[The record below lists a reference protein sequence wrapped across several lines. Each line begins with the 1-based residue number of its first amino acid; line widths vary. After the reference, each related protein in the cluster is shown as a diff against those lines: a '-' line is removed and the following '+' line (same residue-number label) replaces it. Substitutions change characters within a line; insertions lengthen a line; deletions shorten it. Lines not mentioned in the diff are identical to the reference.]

1 LTKDT
6 VEKDQMNDL
15 KEDTG
20 AKDEKTVLPLLPVR
34 DIVLFP
40 GVVTPLFVGRA
51 RSKKALEWALN
62 NGDRKICIVTQKDVN
77 IEEPSLDDLY
87 KVGVIANVLQMVR
100 LPDGTVKVLVEGVKR
115 IYVEELIDSDDFYM
129 CSYKQI
135 DELENQDDESL
146 EPLKRS
152 VLNQFERYVS
162 LHPRI
167 PPEILMTLSD
177 VEDPSQLADLVAS
190 HLMVKIKERQ
200 DILESVDVKERLE
213 KILKVLFQEIELL
226 QLELSIQ
233 EKVKQ
238 QLEKSQKE
246 YYLREQLRIIQNEL
260 GQEEYSEIEQL
271 RKSILDAKMP
281 PEAQEK
287 ALHELERM
295 AKMPPLSAE
304 ATVVRTYIDW
314 LINMPWEKRTR
325 DTVDIRLAKK
335 VLDEDHYGLDEAK
348 ERILEFLAVRKRA
361 SGRVKSLV
369 LCFVGPP
376 GVGKTSLGRSIAKA
390 TGRKFVNMSL
400 GGIRD
405 EAEIRGH
412 RRTYIG
418 SLPGRIIQ
426 KIRQVGTKNPVILLD
441 EIDKIGADFRGDPA
455 AALLEVLDPEQ
466 NYAFTDHFLEV
477 PFDLSNVMFI
487 TTANVVHTIPKPLL
501 DRMEVIKLPGYVME
515 EKYQI
520 AKRHLIPKVL
530 KEHGLSE
537 KELIILPT
545 AIKRIISDYTKEA
558 GVRELERQLA
568 KIARKVTKRIVESE
582 QSNKDASATEK
593 IGVKNLRKYLGVPR
607 NYDTGIPREPQVGA
621 MVGLAWT
628 QFGGDILIIE
638 AVTMRGKGNIILTG
652 NLGEVMQESARA
664 ALSYLKSHS
673 DELNIKDVKWDE
685 IDIHVHVPE
694 GAIPKDGPS
703 AGVALATVLYSVVSG
718 KRIRND
724 VAITGETT
732 LRGMVLPV
740 GGIREKILAAKRY
753 GIKEVLLPEGNKVD
767 VEEMPQWA
775 IKGLKITFI
784 GEVSEAINKCV
795 SDNGK

>member
-1 LTKDT
+1 LTKDKLENSLNYDIET
-6 VEKDQMNDL
+6 GKEKDI
-15 KEDTG
+15 
-20 AKDEKTVLPLLPVR
+20 LPLLPVR

-40 GVVTPLFVGRA
+40 GVVTPLFVGRV

-62 NGDRKICIVTQKDVN
+62 NGDRRICIVTQKDME
-77 IEEPSLDDLY
+77 IEEPTLDDLY
-87 KVGVIANVLQMVR
+87 EVGVLANVLQMVR
-100 LPDGTVKVLVEGVKR
+100 LPDGTTKVLIEGTKRVYVK
-115 IYVEELIDSDDFYM
+115 ELVFSDDFYM
-129 CSYKQI
+129 CVYKNVKEEEHEKS
-135 DELENQDDESL
+135 DHWSL

-152 VLNQFERYVS
+152 VLSQFEKYVS

-167 PPEILMTLSD
+167 PPEILMTVTD
-177 VEDPSQLADLVAS
+177 AEDPSQLADLVAS
-190 HLMVKIKERQ
+190 HLMIKIKDRQ
-200 DILESVDVKERLE
+200 NILETIDVKERME
-213 KILKVLFQEIELL
+213 KILKVLFREIELL

-246 YYLREQLRIIQNEL
+246 YYLREQLRVIQSEL
-260 GQEEYSEIEQL
+260 GQNEEFSEIEML
-271 RKSILDAKMP
+271 RKNVIEAKMS

-295 AKMPPLSAE
+295 SKMPPLSAE

-325 DTVDIRLAKK
+325 DTVDIKLAQK
-335 VLDEDHYGLDEAK
+335 VLDEDHYGLEKAK
-348 ERILEFLAVRKRA
+348 ERILEFLAVRKKA
-361 SGRVKSLV
+361 SGKIKSQV

-390 TGRKFVNMSL
+390 TGRRFVNMSL

-426 KIRQVGTKNPVILLD
+426 KVHQAGTKNPVILLD

-466 NYAFTDHFLEV
+466 NSTFTDHFLEV

-501 DRMEVIKLPGYVME
+501 DRMEVIKLSGYVLE

-520 AKRHLIPKVL
+520 AKKHLIPKVL
-530 KEHGLSE
+530 KEHGLSN
-537 KELIILPT
+537 KELTILPT
-545 AIKRIISDYTKEA
+545 ATKKIISDYTHEA

-568 KIARKVTKRIVESE
+568 KIARKVTKRIVEEQQKKSE
-582 QSNKDASATEK
+582 VVAEK
-593 IGVKNLRKYLGVPR
+593 IGVKDLRRYLGVPR
-607 NYDTGIPREPQVGA
+607 HYDAGLPKEPQIGA
-621 MVGLAWT
+621 IVGLAWT
-628 QFGGDILIIE
+628 QAGGDVLIIE
-638 AVTMRGKGNIILTG
+638 AVTMKGKGNIILTG

-664 ALSYLKSHS
+664 ALSYLKAHS
-673 DELNIKDVKWDE
+673 EELGINDVKWDE
-685 IDIHVHVPE
+685 LDIHIHVPE

-703 AGVALATVLYSVVSG
+703 AGVALATVIYSVASRR
-718 KRIRND
+718 KIRND
-724 VAITGETT
+724 IAITGETT

-740 GGIREKILAAKRY
+740 GGIKEKILAARRY
-753 GIKEVLLPEGNKVD
+753 GMKEVILPEGNKID
-767 VEEMPQWA
+767 VEEIPQWL
-775 IKGLKITFI
+775 IKGLKITF
-784 GEVSEAINKCV
+784 VSEVREAIIRCV
-795 SDNGK
+795 SGN

>member
-1 LTKDT
+1 MTKDT
-6 VEKDQMNDL
+6 VGKDQMNNL
-15 KEDTG
+15 NEG
-20 AKDEKTVLPLLPVR
+20 AEAKDEKTILPLLPVR

-62 NGDRKICIVTQKDVN
+62 NGDKKICIVTQKDVD

-87 KVGVIANVLQMVR
+87 KVGVIANLLQMVR

-115 IYVEELIDSDDFYM
+115 IYLEELIDSDDFYM

-135 DELENQDDESL
+135 DEVENPDDESL

-177 VEDPSQLADLVAS
+177 VEAPSQLADLVAS

-200 DILESVDVKERLE
+200 DILESINVKERLE

-246 YYLREQLRIIQNEL
+246 YYLREQLRIIQSEL

-271 RKSILDAKMP
+271 KKSILDAKMP

-287 ALHELERM
+287 AFHELERM

-361 SGRVKSLV
+361 SGRVKSQV

-390 TGRKFVNMSL
+390 TGRKFANMSL

-426 KIRQVGTKNPVILLD
+426 KVRQVGTKNPVILLD

-537 KELIILPT
+537 KELTILPT
-545 AIKRIISDYTKEA
+545 AIKRVISDYTKEA

-568 KIARKVTKRIVESE
+568 KIARKVTKSIVEAE
-582 QSNKDASATEK
+582 QSNKDTLTSAK
-593 IGVKNLRKYLGVPR
+593 IRIKDLRKYLGVPR

-638 AVTMRGKGNIILTG
+638 AVTTRGKGNIILTG
-652 NLGEVMQESARA
+652 NLGEVMQESAQA
-664 ALSYLKSHS
+664 ALSYLKAHS
-673 DELNIKDVKWDE
+673 DELNIEDVKWDE
-685 IDIHVHVPE
+685 MDIHVHVPE

-718 KRIRND
+718 KKIRND

-784 GEVSEAINKCV
+784 REVREAINRCV